1 MRPAGVTRALGALLP
16 IALLTPMLGIVPA
29 SAATLDFPDGLPDRC
44 KASYRIAEQWDS
56 DVSRVA
62 ADRVLVMDGRKVVL
76 KGHGWA
82 ASDPKDPTWT
92 LYFHSMAWLVP
103 LALERPEL
111 AIDLLQER
119 DRVLPDPGYGS
130 LKSDTRKSG
139 WTQGQFRNRL
149 ETVTCLNE
157 LTHDPRLRPIA
168 DRLAEANMDSA
179 RYPGPPNAPVNNHG
193 AMSNVA
199 LMQAGKSFG
208 IDAWI
213 HAAVERF
220 QRDMPEVFEDCGMMY
235 EQSSGYQLHNVR
247 LYQKAARLLET
258 ELGKPEVALGALVRP
273 DGVLEAIGDGQPRT
287 DTPPNGQDLWCAR
300 TGWAADTIDGMHYTL
315 RFGPRTAFH
324 GHRDHG
330 SITWFTHGIPVLS
343 DRGLYDKT
351 RGARYTFAHDM
362 QSHSVF
368 EPVGHSHLNPDTDGT
383 RLSPTSFR
391 LEDSDD
397 GVWRKRE
404 VDFSANTLEVRDW
417 GTGAKEWIQHWQL
430 APGWTPTA
438 NGAVHESG
446 ARLAIDCKDLKAVR
460 VEAFVGWRKAV
471 PAWDLRC
478 RVASTK
484 DEARLT
490 TTLTVTP
497 AG

>member
-1 MRPAGVTRALGALLP
+1 MRPAGVTRALGALL
-16 IALLTPMLGIVPA
+16 ALTMATLSFVPA
-29 SAATLDFPDGLPDRC
+29 AAATLEFPDGLPDRC
-44 KASYRIAEQWDS
+44 KASYRIADQWKS

-62 ADRVLVMDGRKVVL
+62 TDRVLVMDGRKVVL
-76 KGHGWA
+76 KGRDWA
-82 ASDPKDPTWT
+82 ASDPKNPTWT

-103 LALERPEL
+103 LALERPDL
-111 AIDLLQER
+111 AVELLQER
-119 DRVLPDPGYGS
+119 DRVLPDPGPGGV
-130 LKSDTRKSG
+130 KSEIRAEG
-139 WTQGQFRNRL
+139 WTQGQFRTRL

-157 LTHDPRLRPIA
+157 LTHDERLRPIA
-168 DRLAEANMDSA
+168 DRLAKANMDSA

-208 IDAWI
+208 VDDWI

-258 ELGKPEVALGALVRP
+258 DIGKPEEALGALVRP

-287 DTPPNGQDLWCAR
+287 DTPPNGQALWCSR
-300 TGWAADTIDGMHYTL
+300 TGWAANTVDGMHYTL
-315 RFGPRTAFH
+315 RFGPKAAFH

-330 SITWFTHGIPVLS
+330 SMTWFAGGVPVLS
-343 DRGLYDKT
+343 DRGLFDKS
-351 RGARYTFAHDM
+351 RGARYKFAHDM
-362 QSHSVF
+362 EAHSVF
-368 EPVGHSHLNPDTDGT
+368 EPVGHPNLNPSTEGT
-383 RLSPTSFR
+383 RLSATSYR

-404 VDFSANTLEVRDW
+404 VDFSPTKLQVRDF
-417 GTGAKEWIQHWQL
+417 GLGAKEWIQHWQL
-430 APGWTPTA
+430 APGWTPTSS
-438 NGAVHESG
+438 GAVHDSG
-446 ARLAIDCKDLKAVR
+446 AKLTLDCKNFKAVR
-460 VEAFVGWRKAV
+460 VEAFIAWRQAV
-471 PAWDLRC
+471 PAWDLQC
-478 RVASTK
+478 RVSSGN
-484 DEARLT
+484 DQARIT